1 MILADNTTKLCM
13 WWMSYEFLEVQLVLL
28 AHLLVKDGPPL
39 PRVARWTDSGEGWE
53 GEMKK

>member
-1 MILADNTTKLCM
+1 
-13 WWMSYEFLEVQLVLL
+13 MSYEFLEVQLVLL